1 MSGTFHITEG
11 EIVSDETVNGS
22 VQPDVDAAD
31 LAGLVDVPES
41 NDAAPVETSAPEAV
55 EAAPEEPALEEAA
68 PAEVAPTPSEEPA
81 KSFDPL
87 FETIDDDDLKLDGF
101 YDKITEQDIK
111 DLPTVA
117 KRMLHNFRIAY
128 KQQQKT
134 LESQQAAFDKKIQE
148 RESAVHALERDFAR
162 RQAEFAAVIDDPRV
176 KDAMSVPDSEL
187 PDIMSEAGIEAR
199 INKGIAEGLT
209 KAFQPM
215 REASVERKQESA
227 YLDFLE
233 THPEMRDPAFK
244 KSVASLV
251 RDREKTTSPLSTQ
264 DAYEIVKARNIME
277 QQHKRAQS
285 ERRARAESARRV
297 KRSSMSG
304 SPGVEDIPPEIKK
317 QGAASIASWL
327 QANPEAAKRISNTVR

>member
-11 EIVSDETVNGS
+11 EIVSDETVSDSES
-22 VQPDVDAAD
+22 VQPEVDAAD
-31 LAGLVDVPES
+31 LAALVDVPES
-41 NDAAPVETSAPEAV
+41 TDAAPVEASASEEV
-55 EAAPEEPALEEAA
+55 APEEPAPA
-68 PAEVAPTPSEEPA
+68 PAPREEPA
-81 KSFDPL
+81 KSFDPM

-111 DLPTVA
+111 ELPIVA
-117 KRMLHNFRIAY
+117 KRMLHNFRVAY

-134 LESQQAAFDKKIQE
+134 LESQQASFDKKIQQ
-148 RESAVHALERDFAR
+148 REDAVHALERDFAR

-176 KDAMSVPDSEL
+176 KDAMNVSDDEL

-227 YLDFLE
+227 YLDFLD

-244 KSVASLV
+244 KTVATLV
-251 RDREKTTSPLSTQ
+251 RGREKTTSPLSTQ
-264 DAYEIVKARNIME
+264 DAYEIIKARNIME
-277 QQHKRAQS
+277 QQQKRAQS
-285 ERRARAESARRV
+285 ERRARAESARQV

-304 SPGVEDIPPEIKK
+304 SPGVEDIPPDIKK

>member
-11 EIVSDETVNGS
+11 EIVSDETMNDSES
-22 VQPDVDAAD
+22 VQPEVDTAD
-31 LAGLVDVPES
+31 LAALVDVPES
-41 NDAAPVETSAPEAV
+41 TDAAPVEASAPEA
-55 EAAPEEPALEEAA
+55 APEEAA
-68 PAEVAPTPSEEPA
+68 PAEAAPAPLRDEPA
-81 KSFDPL
+81 KSFDPM
-87 FETIDDDDLKLDGF
+87 FETIDDDDLRLDGF

-134 LESQQAAFDKKIQE
+134 LEAQQSSFDRKIQD
-148 RESAVHALERDFAR
+148 RESAVHSLERDFAR

-176 KDAMSVPDSEL
+176 KDAMSVSDDEL

-215 REASVERKQESA
+215 REASVERKQESR

-244 KSVASLV
+244 KTVAGLV
-251 RDREKTTSPLSTQ
+251 RDREQTTSPLSTQ
-264 DAYEIVKARNIME
+264 DAYEIVKARSIME

-304 SPGVEDIPPEIKK
+304 SPGVEDIPLEIKK

>member
-1 MSGTFHITEG
+1 MSGTFYITEG
-11 EIVSDETVNGS
+11 EIVSDETVSDSES
-22 VQPDVDAAD
+22 VQPEVDAAD
-31 LAGLVDVPES
+31 LAALVDVPES
-41 NDAAPVETSAPEAV
+41 TDAAPVEASASEEV
-55 EAAPEEPALEEAA
+55 APEEPAPA
-68 PAEVAPTPSEEPA
+68 PAPREEPA
-81 KSFDPL
+81 KSFDPM

-111 DLPTVA
+111 ELPIVA
-117 KRMLHNFRIAY
+117 KRMLHNFRVAY

-134 LESQQAAFDKKIQE
+134 LESQQASFDKKIQQ
-148 RESAVHALERDFAR
+148 REDAVHALERDFAR

-176 KDAMSVPDSEL
+176 KDAMNVSDDEL

-227 YLDFLE
+227 YLDFLD

-244 KSVASLV
+244 KTVATLV
-251 RDREKTTSPLSTQ
+251 RGREKTTSPLSTQ
-264 DAYEIVKARNIME
+264 DAYEIIKARNIME
-277 QQHKRAQS
+277 QQQKRAQS
-285 ERRARAESARRV
+285 ERRARAESARQV

-304 SPGVEDIPPEIKK
+304 SPGVEDIPPDIKK

>member
-22 VQPDVDAAD
+22 ESVQPEVDAAD

-41 NDAAPVETSAPEAV
+41 TDAAPVEASAPEAAPEGV
-55 EAAPEEPALEEAA
+55 APEEATPAPLRD
-68 PAEVAPTPSEEPA
+68 EPA
-81 KSFDPL
+81 KSFDPM

-134 LESQQAAFDKKIQE
+134 LETQQSSFDRKIQE

-162 RQAEFAAVIDDPRV
+162 RQAEFASVIDDPRV
-176 KDAMSVPDSEL
+176 KDAMNVSDDEL

-233 THPEMRDPAFK
+233 THPEMRDSAFK
-244 KSVASLV
+244 KTVASLV
-251 RDREKTTSPLSTQ
+251 RDREQTTSPLSTQ
-264 DAYEIVKARNIME
+264 DAYEIVKARSIME

-304 SPGVEDIPPEIKK
+304 SPGVEDIPLEIKK